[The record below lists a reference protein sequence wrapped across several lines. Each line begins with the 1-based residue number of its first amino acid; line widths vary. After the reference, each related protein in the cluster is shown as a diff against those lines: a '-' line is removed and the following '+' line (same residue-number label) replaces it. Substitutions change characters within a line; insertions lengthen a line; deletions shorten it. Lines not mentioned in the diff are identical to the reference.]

1 MKPIRWHDDK
11 NKFSIDH
18 LWALMEI
25 GIMPDTD
32 YMRVPR
38 CDGCKHWGENEGG
51 EGLGNGRCGYADYHP
66 DKFRA
71 EMYDA
76 VLTAADFGCVQ
87 WEAK

>member
-18 LWALMEI
+18 LWALMEV

-38 CDGCKHWGENEGG
+38 CDRCRHWS
-51 EGLGNGRCGYADYHP
+51 P
-66 DKFRA
+66 DGTGDRG
-71 EMYDA
+71 DCDLA
-76 VLTAADFGCVQ
+76 VLGVSNFEVYSDDRAGLETSADFGCVQ